1 MGLGRPDHFRT
12 LMRISF
18 DAPRR
23 STPQR
28 AKRLAAAVVLALVC
42 TSGGAV
48 AAAALAPFT
57 TDGCSLFP
65 DRALVGRADWC
76 HCCLAHDLAYWRG
89 GTADERLQA
98 DLVFRACV
106 QKESSDPALAE
117 TMYLGGPALMTPF
130 RWGYGWPRGRFY
142 APLSADE
149 AASAVQG
156 EAAYR
161 AANPALQCAVKP

>member
-1 MGLGRPDHFRT
+1 
-12 LMRISF
+12 MRISF
-18 DAPRR
+18 DTPRR
-23 STPQR
+23 STPLR
-28 AKRLAAAVVLALVC
+28 TLCLAAALALASVGAS
-42 TSGGAV
+42 SGTAV
-48 AAAALAPFT
+48 ALAPFT

-117 TMYLGGPALMTPF
+117 TMYLGVRVGGGPALMTPF
-130 RWGYGWPRGRFY
+130 RWGYGWPQGRLY

-161 AANPALQCAVKP
+161 AANPALQCTVKP